1 MSAQLRYPNLFA
13 GPLVRLAALDAERDS
28 ALIARWSGDTEF
40 RRLLDSD
47 PVRYQL
53 ASEVKTDIEK
63 RAERPNAFPFGI
75 HTAADDKFIGFVSLW
90 VRDWSSAEA
99 FVGIGIGDRAYWSR
113 GYGSDAMRLAL
124 RFAFH
129 ELNLERVSLE
139 ANGDNAR
146 AIRAYEKCGF
156 VHEGTQREW
165 EGRDGRRAHIIAMG
179 ILRADWERALDQP
192 LAQL

>member
-1 MSAQLRYPNLFA
+1 MRPALRYPNLYA
-13 GPLVRLAALDAERDS
+13 GPLVRLAAVDADRDTA
-28 ALIARWSGDTEF
+28 ALARWTRDTEY

-47 PVRYQL
+47 PARYESAAQ
-53 ASEVKTDIEK
+53 VKEGIEK
-63 RAERPNAFPFGI
+63 RAERPNGYQFGI
-75 HTAADDKFIGFVSLW
+75 HVAADDTFIGFVGLW
-90 VRDWSSAEA
+90 VVNWAAAEA
-99 FVGIGIGDRAYWSR
+99 FVGIGIGDRAYWSK
-113 GYGSDAMRLAL
+113 GYGSAAMQLAL

-165 EGRDGRRAHIIAMG
+165 EGRDGRRAHIINMG
-179 ILRADWERALDQP
+179 ILRGDWEQ
-192 LAQL
+192 AQAAPPAPG